1 MTVQFNR
8 LFRFIVNTCK
18 QYTIDESHG
27 LKHSMDVF
35 KYSQRIMN
43 SEAIRTPTLIDHKRI
58 IYTTALLHDMCDK
71 KYMDETIGLKRIT
84 DFLSTELN
92 YNFSEIEVIS
102 RIISTMS
109 YSKVKVS
116 GFPEMKEYQLVYH
129 IVREADLL
137 TAYDIDRCI
146 VFNMNKSDADYTTS
160 VVDACKLY
168 QHRMRKH
175 IDDKLFVTET
185 GLMIA
190 KSLELDSLERL
201 SELESLLTDEV

>member
-43 SEAIRTPTLIDHKRI
+43 SEAIRTPTLINHKRI

-175 IDDKLFVTET
+175 IDDELFVTET

-201 SELESLLTDEV
+201 VELESLLTDEI

>member
-116 GFPEMKEYQLVYH
+116 GFPDMKEYQLVYH

-201 SELESLLTDEV
+201 SELESLLMDEM

>member
-201 SELESLLTDEV
+201 SELESLLMDEM

>member
-1 MTVQFNR
+1 MAEQT
-8 LFRFIVNTCK
+8 
-18 QYTIDESHG
+18 
-27 LKHSMDVF
+27 F
-35 KYSQRIMN
+35 KSPGFFER
-43 SEAIRTPTLIDHKRI
+43 
-58 IYTTALLHDMCDK
+58 
-71 KYMDETIGLKRIT
+71 
-84 DFLSTELN
+84 
-92 YNFSEIEVIS
+92 EIEVIS

-201 SELESLLTDEV
+201 SELESLLTDEI

>member
-8 LFRFIVNTCK
+8 LFQFIVNTCK
-18 QYTIDESHG
+18 QYMIDESHG

-43 SEAIRTPTLIDHKRI
+43 SEVIRTPTLINHKRI

-71 KYMDETIGLKRIT
+71 KYMDETVGLKRIT

-129 IVREADLL
+129 IIREADLL

-201 SELESLLTDEV
+201 SELESLLTDEI